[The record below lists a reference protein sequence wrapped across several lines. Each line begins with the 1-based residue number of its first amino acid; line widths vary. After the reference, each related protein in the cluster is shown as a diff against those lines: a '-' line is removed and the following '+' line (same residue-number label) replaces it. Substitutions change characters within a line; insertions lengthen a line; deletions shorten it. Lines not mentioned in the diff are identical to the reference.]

1 MTPTFL
7 GIDISKKD
15 FHVFLLKEERGSK
28 PKKFTNNTEGFESL
42 NQWLKKQGVE
52 ELHACM
58 EATSIYGEALAEFLY
73 EAGYQV
79 SVVNPAR
86 IKGFAKSE
94 LLRTKTDSV
103 DAALIARFCAAI
115 KPSFWKPTPFE
126 VKELQALLRRLESLT
141 QMYQQEENR
150 LETATVSVAKLTRAH
165 LEYIKE
171 QQAEI
176 KKMISDHF
184 DQHPHLKQQREL
196 LTSIPGIGE
205 QTAAV
210 LLAEVGR
217 IEDYKN
223 ARQLAAY
230 AGLTPCERS
239 SGTSVHGKTRLSC
252 TGNVRLRKAL
262 YMPAVVAMR
271 CNPVLKAMTERLLGR
286 GKVKMQVIGALMR
299 KLVHLAFGILKSQ
312 KPFDPT
318 YLLATP

>member
-28 PKKFTNNTEGFESL
+28 PKKFTNSTEGFESL
-42 NQWLKKQGVE
+42 NKWLKKLGVE

-58 EATSIYGEALAEFLY
+58 EATSIYGDALAEFLY

-126 VKELQALLRRLESLT
+126 VKELPALLRRLESLT

-150 LETATVSVAKLTRAH
+150 LETATETIAKLTRAH
-165 LEYIKE
+165 LEYIQE

-176 KKMISDHF
+176 KKMMSDHF
-184 DQHPHLKQQREL
+184 DQYPHLKQQREL

-271 CNPVLKAMTERLLGR
+271 CNPLPKAMSERLLGR

-312 KPFDPT
+312 KPFDPN
-318 YLLATP
+318 YLTATP